1 MNRTIQWLRFK
12 NITIRIIKIKDGIP
26 SDHRVLWVE
35 LSLIDVFGANDIITK
50 KVTKLTFKFSK
61 GKSLQS

>member
-1 MNRTIQWLRFK
+1 M
-12 NITIRIIKIKDGIP
+12 IKIKDGIP

-61 GKSLQS
+61 GKSLQSWSYAYDTTILYII